1 MMNTND
7 LAIWAQII
15 SLPIAIISIV
25 VSILL
30 AKAAKPKKS
39 LTYEVIS
46 SKTEPIQIDAG
57 IKSDIKI
64 SYKGEPVENLYIIDG
79 KIKNT
84 GAESIQES
92 KGDVV
97 EPITFP
103 FPRESKL
110 VVKPE
115 DIVIEV
121 QPPERIV
128 EGKPDKTGS
137 GVSLEFKLLNPGDE
151 VFVRFIYTG
160 EYYEP
165 EPYANIAGIHEINQI
180 DLEEK
185 RLEEKVRG
193 YATTI
198 LMAGVLYLSCYGIL
212 MGGQLVKNILPDA
225 TEILLG
231 RVFGGLLM
239 LFLLVGFFWVYIK
252 PPISDVWN
260 WWFKYR
266 SKRKG

>member
-1 MMNTND
+1 MDTND
-7 LAIWAQII
+7 LADWANII
-15 SLPIAIISIV
+15 SLPVAIISIV

-30 AKAAKPKKS
+30 VKKGKPKKS

-57 IKSDIKI
+57 IKSDIII

-84 GAESIQES
+84 GAESIRED

-97 EPITFP
+97 GPITFP

-115 DIVIEV
+115 DIVIKV

-128 EGKPDKTGS
+128 EGKPNKTGS

-151 VFVRFIYTG
+151 IFVRFIYTG

-165 EPYANIAGIHEINQI
+165 EPYANIDNIYKINQI

-231 RVFGGLLM
+231 KIFGGLLI
-239 LFLLVGFFWVYIK
+239 LFFLVGFFWVYIK